1 MAVLNTID
9 YQKYVQL
16 PDGMV
21 IGIHKVTLLTAGD
34 QFSVPALADPA
45 NAGRSVA
52 QLRRQGDT
60 AVTVSSNVA
69 TNSTNNITVV
79 GAAGTQ
85 CTIVSFHQANTSSP
99 GPRR

>member
-1 MAVLNTID
+1 MATLENID

-21 IGIHKVTLLTAGD
+21 IGIPVAPN
-34 QFSVPALADPA
+34 SV
-45 NAGRSVA
+45 
-52 QLRRQGDT
+52 
-60 AVTVSSNVA
+60 
-69 TNSTNNITVV
+69 NNITVV

-99 GPRR
+99 GSRT